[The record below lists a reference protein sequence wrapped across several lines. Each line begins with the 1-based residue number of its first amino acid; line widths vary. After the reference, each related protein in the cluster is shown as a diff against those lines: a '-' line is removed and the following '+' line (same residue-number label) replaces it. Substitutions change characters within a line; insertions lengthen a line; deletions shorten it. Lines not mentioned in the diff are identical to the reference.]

1 MPGWPVVAE
10 EDAAA
15 EAAAAAN
22 VEKVP
27 EEIPGLVLKGI
38 EEFNRGEFFEAHE
51 YLEGA
56 WRQETRPVRSLYQ
69 GILQVGVG
77 FHHQQNANWR
87 GATSLL
93 RNGIARLAEF
103 EPEALGIDVSRLV
116 RGCGRCLEELERL
129 GRKRVGEFDQEL
141 VPKVEW
147 VEPDHGKVSGTDI
160 VGLPGL
166 EPGTSSLSEKRS
178 NRLSYRPATMIAGIM
193 YNTRAALTSRL
204 KSGGPGS
211 RIVSGARISS
221 QLCCVKGAD
230 IQ

>member
-1 MPGWPVVAE
+1 M
-10 EDAAA
+10 
-15 EAAAAAN
+15 
-22 VEKVP
+22 P
-27 EEIPGLVLKGI
+27 EEAPGLVLRGI

-51 YLEGA
+51 YLEAA
-56 WRQETRPVRSLYQ
+56 WRRESLPIRSLYQ

-77 FHHQQNANWR
+77 FYHQQNGNWR

-93 RNGIARLAEF
+93 RNGIARLVEF
-103 EPEALGIDVSRLV
+103 EPEVFGIDVSRLV
-116 RGCGRCLEELERL
+116 RGCERCLGELEEL
-129 GRKRVGEFDQEL
+129 GRDLVMEFDRTL
-141 VPKVEW
+141 IPKVEW
-147 VEPDHGKVSGTDI
+147 VEPGCGKVSGAEI

-178 NRLSYRPATMIAGIM
+178 NRLSYRPAMMITIAGIM

-204 KSGGPGS
+204 KSSKPGS
-211 RIVSGARISS
+211 RIVPGARISS